1 MADRR
6 PEKSCEQACESL
18 KRQDYEVAVRH
29 CTEALLSLGQY
40 SLANFTETCPLEVE
54 RIKIESL
61 LYRIASFL
69 QLKNYGQ
76 ADEDCRHV
84 LGEGLAKGDGSFQAV
99 LCCMH
104 LKGKLQVVSN
114 VLSKSLMG
122 ESLNGMATKDLTRLK
137 TLLTETETPGEPRL
151 CSPIM

>member
-18 KRQDYEVAVRH
+18 KQQDYEVAVKH
-29 CTEALLSLGQY
+29 CTEALLSLSQY
-40 SLANFTETCPLEVE
+40 PPAHLPEACQAEID
-54 RIKIESL
+54 RIKIETL

-69 QLKNYGQ
+69 QLLLICV
-76 ADEDCRHV
+76 AV
-84 LGEGLAKGDGSFQAV
+84 LGEGLAKGDGSFRAV

-104 LKGKLQVVSN
+104 LKGKLQIVSN

-122 ESLNGMATKDLTRLK
+122 ESLNGMVTKDLTRLK
-137 TLLTETETPGEPRL
+137 TLLAETEV
-151 CSPIM
+151 IM